1 MSDNRVEVEVELSNE
16 AIATLD
22 AEAAARGISRD
33 DLVNEILNDVIKKHE
48 HRIWV
53 EDLKVRLDEVMEDIE
68 LNGNKY
74 FICDDKELNHPTA
87 VFMSID
93 EYNALVKALN
103 S

>member
-1 MSDNRVEVEVELSNE
+1 MSDNRVEVEVELSDE

-33 DLVNEILNDVIKKHE
+33 DLVNEILKEEIKKYE

-53 EDLKVRLDEVMEDIE
+53 EDLKEMLDEVMEDIE
-68 LNGNKY
+68 LNGTKY

-87 VFMSID
+87 VLMGME
-93 EYNALVKALN
+93 EYNNLMDALK
-103 S
+103 